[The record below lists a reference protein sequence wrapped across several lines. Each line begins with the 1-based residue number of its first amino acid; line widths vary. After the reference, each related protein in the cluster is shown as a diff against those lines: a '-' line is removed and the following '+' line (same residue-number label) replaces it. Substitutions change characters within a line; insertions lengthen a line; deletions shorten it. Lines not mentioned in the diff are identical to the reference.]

1 MLSINGLKSSKSS
14 ESIKKNHSQEATII
28 LKITTSTGMLMLKP
42 IKKKPIINSA
52 LPDKL
57 KHMIKS
63 LNQPK
68 YKDKSEHKCK
78 NKAFLLIKEPTN

>member
-1 MLSINGLKSSKSS
+1 
-14 ESIKKNHSQEATII
+14 
-28 LKITTSTGMLMLKP
+28 MLMLKP

-78 NKAFLLIKEPTN
+78 NKAFLLIKEPTNLFSLQCILTVKCGNKDVMRQPFLSKD